1 MYLHGILGPVLL
13 SGVWGEGNIKNNSKL
28 QRLIVK
34 SLYDYWEWE
43 LPMGRNW
50 KSNLF
55 YIAKQSP
62 KVDTMNVYKYLGD
75 IKQGGRQCRSVNRVL
90 KLYRLL

>member
-1 MYLHGILGPVLL
+1 MITG
-13 SGVWGEGNIKNNSKL
+13 SG
-28 QRLIVK
+28 
-34 SLYDYWEWE
+34 E

-62 KVDTMNVYKYLGD
+62 KRDTMNVYKYRGD
-75 IKQGGRQCRSVNRVL
+75 IKQGGGQCWLVNTVL

>member
-1 MYLHGILGPVLL
+1 
-13 SGVWGEGNIKNNSKL
+13 
-28 QRLIVK
+28 
-34 SLYDYWEWE
+34 
-43 LPMGRNW
+43 MGRNW